1 MGAVISTGSSR
12 KASPRSSSFRLLARL
27 AFSFASLPK
36 NTKTRGCGA
45 VISTRT
51 FCVGL
56 GALKP
61 LVYRTPMRSLQDVN
75 LQAQIKDSLF
85 YKESLLG
92 DLLDMIKIYLKH
104 YIV

>member
-1 MGAVISTGSSR
+1 MSR
-12 KASPRSSSFRLLARL
+12 RALPCSSSFHLLARL

-45 VISTRT
+45 VISI
-51 FCVGL
+51 GL

-85 YKESLLG
+85 YKGSLLG
-92 DLLDMIKIYLKH
+92 YLLDMIKIYLKH